1 MTLYIILIF
10 SAICVGMA
18 ISVKA
23 FGTGGKRKR
32 IFQDIYFSIEEVDG
46 IGVLYTK
53 TGEYSAVLKMENP
66 VQKYSANIEAYYE
79 FTHLF
84 AALAQTLGEGYAL
97 HKQDVFVRK
106 AFKEENGGNHEFLS
120 ESYFR
125 YFNGRPFT
133 DSVCYLTITQENK
146 KSRLMSFDNK
156 KWRDFLVKIRK
167 VHDQLRDA
175 GVKSRFLG
183 KTEQWP
189 KNLNGREYNGMNAMM
204 LLLHCEKEGYK
215 IPRFCTFDRI
225 QQFNKTGK
233 KDEEQKPRVSVLKG
247 EHSFPVMLTTFTVVN
262 KETKE
267 HIKWEDYKLLSQEE
281 REKYNVY
288 PKLQTYHVFNVAQ
301 TNLKEVRPEFWEKL
315 EQEYSMPK
323 VEKDE
328 QFAFEPVDRMIA
340 DNRWICPIK
349 PMFGDSAYFSISKNE
364 IVMPEKRQFKDGES
378 FYSNLF
384 HEMGHSTGAE
394 GQLDRIKPATFG
406 SAEYAR
412 EELVAELTAALTA
425 QRYGMTKH
433 LKGDSAAYL
442 KSWLDSLKESPQ
454 FIKTTLLDVKKAT
467 SMLTQHIDKIAMEID
482 QEKKA
487 EQENGQG
494 KSYLSID
501 DGDHAVLA
509 YNGSAVYIQHHEK
522 EDSVKIAVPTSNGLE
537 VKLSVPYD
545 HGKDLDTN
553 YQEAFAQYKS
563 LTEPSQSKENVY
575 YASIAYLQSTDDTSE
590 LDKLKEK
597 GDYQGLLT
605 LAKEYYD
612 GNGMDE
618 EQTYRKPCQNR
629 GDDLLIE
636 DKDFAV
642 VYNGSVGGTYEV
654 FLKHTEQEVRDHI
667 TRYGIGRASEDVKA
681 VAREMTAEEFSEL
694 AQRKMPIFQMPNGGL
709 LNLQYN
715 KDKDSLDVGTVTN
728 AGLSVKHTF
737 PFSHNHSMDA
747 NISSAYEQLL
757 DMEEYQKEEV
767 QEEHVA
773 KSAFRR

>member
-1 MTLYIILIF
+1 MTMGKPYAKEGP
-10 SAICVGMA
+10 SAED
-18 ISVKA
+18 KA
-23 FGTGGKRKR
+23 L
-32 IFQDIYFSIEEVDG
+32 D
-46 IGVLYTK
+46 
-53 TGEYSAVLKMENP
+53 
-66 VQKYSANIEAYYE
+66 
-79 FTHLF
+79 LF
-84 AALAQTLGEGYAL
+84 ADMMIERIQSLSGKDGWKKPWFTEGTL
-97 HKQDVFVRK
+97 
-106 AFKEENGGNHEFLS
+106 
-120 ESYFR
+120 
-125 YFNGRPFT
+125 
-133 DSVCYLTITQENK
+133 
-146 KSRLMSFDNK
+146 
-156 KWRDFLVKIRK
+156 
-167 VHDQLRDA
+167 
-175 GVKSRFLG
+175 
-183 KTEQWP
+183 QWP
-189 KNLNGREYNGMNAMM
+189 KNLNGREYNGMNAFM

-233 KDEEQKPRVSVLKG
+233 KEENQKPRVSVLKG

-267 HIKWEDYKLLSQEE
+267 HIKWEDYKQLSQEE

-288 PKLQTYHVFNVAQ
+288 PKLQTYHVFNVSQ

-487 EQENGQG
+487 EQTENVGNE
-494 KSYLSID
+494 KKME
-501 DGDHAVLA
+501 
-509 YNGSAVYIQHHEK
+509 GS
-522 EDSVKIAVPTSNGLE
+522 EDAGL
-537 VKLSVPYD
+537 
-545 HGKDLDTN
+545 
-553 YQEAFAQYKS
+553 
-563 LTEPSQSKENVY
+563 VY
-575 YASIAYLQSTDDTSE
+575 YASVAYLQSTDDTSE
-590 LDKLKEK
+590 LDKLKDR
-597 GDYQGLLT
+597 GDYDGLLK
-605 LAKEYYD
+605 LAKDYYD

>member
-1 MTLYIILIF
+1 MGKPYAKEGP
-10 SAICVGMA
+10 SAED
-18 ISVKA
+18 KA
-23 FGTGGKRKR
+23 L
-32 IFQDIYFSIEEVDG
+32 D
-46 IGVLYTK
+46 
-53 TGEYSAVLKMENP
+53 
-66 VQKYSANIEAYYE
+66 
-79 FTHLF
+79 LF
-84 AALAQTLGEGYAL
+84 ADMMIERIQSLSGKDGWKKPWFTEGTL
-97 HKQDVFVRK
+97 
-106 AFKEENGGNHEFLS
+106 
-120 ESYFR
+120 
-125 YFNGRPFT
+125 
-133 DSVCYLTITQENK
+133 
-146 KSRLMSFDNK
+146 
-156 KWRDFLVKIRK
+156 
-167 VHDQLRDA
+167 
-175 GVKSRFLG
+175 
-183 KTEQWP
+183 QWP

-225 QQFNKTGK
+225 QQFNKAGK
-233 KDEEQKPRVSVLKG
+233 KDEKQKPRVSVLKG

-487 EQENGQG
+487 EQ
-494 KSYLSID
+494 
-501 DGDHAVLA
+501 
-509 YNGSAVYIQHHEK
+509 
-522 EDSVKIAVPTSNGLE
+522 
-537 VKLSVPYD
+537 
-545 HGKDLDTN
+545 
-553 YQEAFAQYKS
+553 
-563 LTEPSQSKENVY
+563 KENVGNEEKMEGSKDAGQVY
-575 YASIAYLQSTDDTSE
+575 YASVAYLQSTDDTSE
-590 LDKLKEK
+590 LDKLKDR
-597 GDYQGLLT
+597 GDYDGLLK
-605 LAKEYYD
+605 LAKDYYD

-654 FLKHTEQEVRDHI
+654 FLKHTEQEIRDHI

-681 VAREMTAEEFSEL
+681 VARDMTAEEFSEL

-728 AGLSVKHTF
+728 AGLSVKHSF
-737 PFSHNHSMDA
+737 PFSHDHSMDA

-757 DMEEYQKEEV
+757 DMEEYQKEDV

>member
-1 MTLYIILIF
+1 MT
-10 SAICVGMA
+10 M
-18 ISVKA
+18 
-23 FGTGGKRKR
+23 GKP
-32 IFQDIYFSIEEVDG
+32 
-46 IGVLYTK
+46 YTK
-53 TGEYSAVLKMENP
+53 EGPSAEDKALD
-66 VQKYSANIEAYYE
+66 
-79 FTHLF
+79 LF
-84 AALAQTLGEGYAL
+84 ADMMIERIQSLSGKDGWKKPWFTEGTL
-97 HKQDVFVRK
+97 
-106 AFKEENGGNHEFLS
+106 
-120 ESYFR
+120 
-125 YFNGRPFT
+125 
-133 DSVCYLTITQENK
+133 
-146 KSRLMSFDNK
+146 
-156 KWRDFLVKIRK
+156 
-167 VHDQLRDA
+167 
-175 GVKSRFLG
+175 
-183 KTEQWP
+183 QWP

-288 PKLQTYHVFNVAQ
+288 PKLQTYHVFNVSQ

-487 EQENGQG
+487 EQTENVGNEEKMEGSKDAGQ
-494 KSYLSID
+494 
-501 DGDHAVLA
+501 
-509 YNGSAVYIQHHEK
+509 
-522 EDSVKIAVPTSNGLE
+522 
-537 VKLSVPYD
+537 
-545 HGKDLDTN
+545 
-553 YQEAFAQYKS
+553 
-563 LTEPSQSKENVY
+563 VY
-575 YASIAYLQSTDDTSE
+575 YASVAYLQSTDDTSE
-590 LDKLKEK
+590 LDKLKDR
-597 GDYQGLLT
+597 GDYDGLLK
-605 LAKEYYD
+605 LAKDYYD

-618 EQTYRKPCQNR
+618 KQTYRKPCQNR

-654 FLKHTEQEVRDHI
+654 FLKHTEQEIRDHI

-694 AQRKMPIFQMPNGGL
+694 AQRKMPIFQMPNGSL

-728 AGLSVKHTF
+728 AGLSVKHSF
-737 PFSHNHSMDA
+737 PFSHDHSMDA

>member
-1 MTLYIILIF
+1 MGKPYAKEGP
-10 SAICVGMA
+10 SAED
-18 ISVKA
+18 KA
-23 FGTGGKRKR
+23 L
-32 IFQDIYFSIEEVDG
+32 D
-46 IGVLYTK
+46 
-53 TGEYSAVLKMENP
+53 
-66 VQKYSANIEAYYE
+66 
-79 FTHLF
+79 LF
-84 AALAQTLGEGYAL
+84 ADMMIERIQSLSGKDGWKKPWFTEGTL
-97 HKQDVFVRK
+97 
-106 AFKEENGGNHEFLS
+106 
-120 ESYFR
+120 
-125 YFNGRPFT
+125 
-133 DSVCYLTITQENK
+133 
-146 KSRLMSFDNK
+146 
-156 KWRDFLVKIRK
+156 
-167 VHDQLRDA
+167 
-175 GVKSRFLG
+175 
-183 KTEQWP
+183 QWP
-189 KNLNGREYNGMNAMM
+189 KNLNGREYNGMNAFM

-225 QQFNKTGK
+225 QLFNKAGK
-233 KDEEQKPRVSVLKG
+233 KDEEPTREARAEGKRVCTMPCKKEEADRQQKPRVSVLKG

-262 KETKE
+262 KETRE

-487 EQENGQG
+487 EQ
-494 KSYLSID
+494 
-501 DGDHAVLA
+501 
-509 YNGSAVYIQHHEK
+509 
-522 EDSVKIAVPTSNGLE
+522 
-537 VKLSVPYD
+537 
-545 HGKDLDTN
+545 
-553 YQEAFAQYKS
+553 
-563 LTEPSQSKENVY
+563 KENVGNEEKMEGSKDAGQVY
-575 YASIAYLQSTDDTSE
+575 YASVAYLQSTDDTSE
-590 LDKLKEK
+590 PDKLKEK
-597 GDYQGLLT
+597 GDYNGLLT
-605 LAKEYYD
+605 LAKDYYD

-681 VAREMTAEEFSEL
+681 VARDMTAEEFSEL

-728 AGLSVKHTF
+728 TGLAVKHSF
-737 PFSHNHSMDA
+737 PFSHDHSMDA
-747 NISSAYEQLL
+747 NISSAYKQLL
-757 DMEEYQKEEV
+757 DMDEYQKEEV

>member
-1 MTLYIILIF
+1 MGKAYAKEGP
-10 SAICVGMA
+10 SAED
-18 ISVKA
+18 KA
-23 FGTGGKRKR
+23 L
-32 IFQDIYFSIEEVDG
+32 D
-46 IGVLYTK
+46 
-53 TGEYSAVLKMENP
+53 
-66 VQKYSANIEAYYE
+66 
-79 FTHLF
+79 LF
-84 AALAQTLGEGYAL
+84 ADMMIERIQSLSGKDGWKKPWFTEGTL
-97 HKQDVFVRK
+97 
-106 AFKEENGGNHEFLS
+106 
-120 ESYFR
+120 
-125 YFNGRPFT
+125 
-133 DSVCYLTITQENK
+133 
-146 KSRLMSFDNK
+146 
-156 KWRDFLVKIRK
+156 
-167 VHDQLRDA
+167 
-175 GVKSRFLG
+175 
-183 KTEQWP
+183 QWP

-225 QQFNKTGK
+225 QLFNKAGK

-288 PKLQTYHVFNVAQ
+288 PMLQTYHVFNVAQ

-433 LKGDSAAYL
+433 LKGDSAPYL

-487 EQENGQG
+487 EQ
-494 KSYLSID
+494 
-501 DGDHAVLA
+501 
-509 YNGSAVYIQHHEK
+509 
-522 EDSVKIAVPTSNGLE
+522 
-537 VKLSVPYD
+537 
-545 HGKDLDTN
+545 
-553 YQEAFAQYKS
+553 
-563 LTEPSQSKENVY
+563 KENVGNEEKMEGSKDAGQVY
-575 YASIAYLQSTDDTSE
+575 YASVAYLQSTDDTLD
-590 LDKLKEK
+590 LDKLKDR
-597 GDYQGLLT
+597 GDYDGLLK
-605 LAKEYYD
+605 LAKDYYD

-618 EQTYRKPCQNR
+618 EHTYRKPCQNK

-681 VAREMTAEEFSEL
+681 VARDMTAEEFSEL

-728 AGLSVKHTF
+728 AGLSVKHSF
-737 PFSHNHSMDA
+737 PFSHDHSMDA

>member
-1 MTLYIILIF
+1 MTMGKPYAKEGP
-10 SAICVGMA
+10 SAED
-18 ISVKA
+18 KA
-23 FGTGGKRKR
+23 L
-32 IFQDIYFSIEEVDG
+32 D
-46 IGVLYTK
+46 
-53 TGEYSAVLKMENP
+53 
-66 VQKYSANIEAYYE
+66 
-79 FTHLF
+79 LF
-84 AALAQTLGEGYAL
+84 ADMMIERIQSLSGKDGWKKPWFTEGTL
-97 HKQDVFVRK
+97 
-106 AFKEENGGNHEFLS
+106 
-120 ESYFR
+120 
-125 YFNGRPFT
+125 
-133 DSVCYLTITQENK
+133 
-146 KSRLMSFDNK
+146 
-156 KWRDFLVKIRK
+156 
-167 VHDQLRDA
+167 
-175 GVKSRFLG
+175 
-183 KTEQWP
+183 QWP
-189 KNLNGREYNGMNAMM
+189 KNLNGREYNGMNAFM

-225 QQFNKTGK
+225 QLFNKAGK

-487 EQENGQG
+487 EQ
-494 KSYLSID
+494 
-501 DGDHAVLA
+501 
-509 YNGSAVYIQHHEK
+509 
-522 EDSVKIAVPTSNGLE
+522 
-537 VKLSVPYD
+537 
-545 HGKDLDTN
+545 
-553 YQEAFAQYKS
+553 
-563 LTEPSQSKENVY
+563 KENVGNEEKMEGSKDAGQVY
-575 YASIAYLQSTDDTSE
+575 YASVAYLQSTDDTSE
-590 LDKLKEK
+590 LDKLKDR
-597 GDYQGLLT
+597 GDYDGLLK
-605 LAKEYYD
+605 LAKDYYD

-728 AGLSVKHTF
+728 TGLSVKHSF
-737 PFSHNHSMDA
+737 PFSHDHSMDA

-757 DMEEYQKEEV
+757 DMEEYQKEKV

>member
-1 MTLYIILIF
+1 MGKPYAKEGP
-10 SAICVGMA
+10 SAED
-18 ISVKA
+18 KA
-23 FGTGGKRKR
+23 L
-32 IFQDIYFSIEEVDG
+32 D
-46 IGVLYTK
+46 
-53 TGEYSAVLKMENP
+53 
-66 VQKYSANIEAYYE
+66 
-79 FTHLF
+79 LF
-84 AALAQTLGEGYAL
+84 ADMMIERIQSLSGKDGWKKPWFTEGTL
-97 HKQDVFVRK
+97 
-106 AFKEENGGNHEFLS
+106 
-120 ESYFR
+120 
-125 YFNGRPFT
+125 
-133 DSVCYLTITQENK
+133 
-146 KSRLMSFDNK
+146 
-156 KWRDFLVKIRK
+156 
-167 VHDQLRDA
+167 
-175 GVKSRFLG
+175 
-183 KTEQWP
+183 QWP
-189 KNLNGREYNGMNAMM
+189 KNLNGREYNGMNAFM

-225 QQFNKTGK
+225 QLFNKAGK

-328 QFAFEPVDRMIA
+328 QFAFEPMDRMIA

-487 EQENGQG
+487 EQ
-494 KSYLSID
+494 
-501 DGDHAVLA
+501 
-509 YNGSAVYIQHHEK
+509 
-522 EDSVKIAVPTSNGLE
+522 
-537 VKLSVPYD
+537 
-545 HGKDLDTN
+545 
-553 YQEAFAQYKS
+553 
-563 LTEPSQSKENVY
+563 KENVGNEEKMEGSKDAGQVY
-575 YASIAYLQSTDDTSE
+575 YASVAYLQSTDDTSE
-590 LDKLKEK
+590 LDKLKDR
-597 GDYQGLLT
+597 GDYDGLLE
-605 LAKEYYD
+605 LAKDYYD

-654 FLKHTEQEVRDHI
+654 FLKHTEQEIRDHI

-728 AGLSVKHTF
+728 AGLSVKHSF
-737 PFSHNHSMDA
+737 PFSHDHSMDA

>member
-1 MTLYIILIF
+1 MGKAYAKEGP
-10 SAICVGMA
+10 SAED
-18 ISVKA
+18 KA
-23 FGTGGKRKR
+23 L
-32 IFQDIYFSIEEVDG
+32 D
-46 IGVLYTK
+46 
-53 TGEYSAVLKMENP
+53 
-66 VQKYSANIEAYYE
+66 
-79 FTHLF
+79 LF
-84 AALAQTLGEGYAL
+84 ADMMIERIQSLSGKDGWKKPWFTEGTL
-97 HKQDVFVRK
+97 
-106 AFKEENGGNHEFLS
+106 
-120 ESYFR
+120 
-125 YFNGRPFT
+125 
-133 DSVCYLTITQENK
+133 
-146 KSRLMSFDNK
+146 
-156 KWRDFLVKIRK
+156 
-167 VHDQLRDA
+167 
-175 GVKSRFLG
+175 
-183 KTEQWP
+183 QWP

-225 QQFNKTGK
+225 QLFNKAGK

-467 SMLTQHIDKIAMEID
+467 SMLTQHIDKIAMEIN

-487 EQENGQG
+487 EQ
-494 KSYLSID
+494 
-501 DGDHAVLA
+501 
-509 YNGSAVYIQHHEK
+509 
-522 EDSVKIAVPTSNGLE
+522 
-537 VKLSVPYD
+537 
-545 HGKDLDTN
+545 
-553 YQEAFAQYKS
+553 
-563 LTEPSQSKENVY
+563 KENVGNEEKMEGSKDAGQVY
-575 YASIAYLQSTDDTSE
+575 YASVAYLQSTDDTSE
-590 LDKLKEK
+590 LDKLKDR
-597 GDYQGLLT
+597 GDYDGLLK
-605 LAKEYYD
+605 LAKDYYD

-681 VAREMTAEEFSEL
+681 VARDMTAEEFSEL

-715 KDKDSLDVGTVTN
+715 KDKDSLDVGTVIN
-728 AGLSVKHTF
+728 AGLSVKHSF
-737 PFSHNHSMDA
+737 PFSHDHSLDA

>member
-1 MTLYIILIF
+1 M
-10 SAICVGMA
+10 
-18 ISVKA
+18 
-23 FGTGGKRKR
+23 GKP
-32 IFQDIYFSIEEVDG
+32 
-46 IGVLYTK
+46 YTK
-53 TGEYSAVLKMENP
+53 EGPSAEDKALD
-66 VQKYSANIEAYYE
+66 
-79 FTHLF
+79 LF
-84 AALAQTLGEGYAL
+84 ADMMIERIQSLSGKDGWKKPWFTEGTL
-97 HKQDVFVRK
+97 
-106 AFKEENGGNHEFLS
+106 
-120 ESYFR
+120 
-125 YFNGRPFT
+125 
-133 DSVCYLTITQENK
+133 
-146 KSRLMSFDNK
+146 
-156 KWRDFLVKIRK
+156 
-167 VHDQLRDA
+167 
-175 GVKSRFLG
+175 
-183 KTEQWP
+183 QWP

-288 PKLQTYHVFNVAQ
+288 PKLQTYHVFNVSQ

-487 EQENGQG
+487 EQTENVGNEEKMEGSKDAGQ
-494 KSYLSID
+494 
-501 DGDHAVLA
+501 
-509 YNGSAVYIQHHEK
+509 
-522 EDSVKIAVPTSNGLE
+522 
-537 VKLSVPYD
+537 
-545 HGKDLDTN
+545 
-553 YQEAFAQYKS
+553 
-563 LTEPSQSKENVY
+563 VY
-575 YASIAYLQSTDDTSE
+575 YASVAYLQSTDDTSE
-590 LDKLKEK
+590 LDKLKDR
-597 GDYQGLLT
+597 GDYDGLLK
-605 LAKEYYD
+605 LAKDYYD

-618 EQTYRKPCQNR
+618 KQPYRKPCQNR

-654 FLKHTEQEVRDHI
+654 FLKHTEQEIRDHI

-728 AGLSVKHTF
+728 AGLSVKHSF
-737 PFSHNHSMDA
+737 PFSHDHSMDA

>member
-1 MTLYIILIF
+1 MGKPYAKEGP
-10 SAICVGMA
+10 SAED
-18 ISVKA
+18 KA
-23 FGTGGKRKR
+23 L
-32 IFQDIYFSIEEVDG
+32 D
-46 IGVLYTK
+46 
-53 TGEYSAVLKMENP
+53 
-66 VQKYSANIEAYYE
+66 
-79 FTHLF
+79 LF
-84 AALAQTLGEGYAL
+84 ANMMIERIQSLSGKDGWKKPWFCEGTL
-97 HKQDVFVRK
+97 
-106 AFKEENGGNHEFLS
+106 
-120 ESYFR
+120 
-125 YFNGRPFT
+125 
-133 DSVCYLTITQENK
+133 
-146 KSRLMSFDNK
+146 
-156 KWRDFLVKIRK
+156 
-167 VHDQLRDA
+167 
-175 GVKSRFLG
+175 
-183 KTEQWP
+183 QWP
-189 KNLNGREYNGMNAMM
+189 KNLNGREYNGLNAMM

-225 QQFNKTGK
+225 QQINKTGK

-267 HIKWEDYKLLSQEE
+267 HIKWEDYKQLSQEE

-288 PKLQTYHVFNVAQ
+288 PKLQTYHVFNVSQ

-467 SMLTQHIDKIAMEID
+467 SMLTQQIDKIAMEID

-487 EQENGQG
+487 EQTENVSNEEKMEGSKDAGQ
-494 KSYLSID
+494 
-501 DGDHAVLA
+501 
-509 YNGSAVYIQHHEK
+509 
-522 EDSVKIAVPTSNGLE
+522 
-537 VKLSVPYD
+537 
-545 HGKDLDTN
+545 
-553 YQEAFAQYKS
+553 
-563 LTEPSQSKENVY
+563 VY
-575 YASIAYLQSTDDTSE
+575 YASVAYLQSTDDTSE
-590 LDKLKEK
+590 LDKLKDR
-597 GDYQGLLT
+597 GDYAGLLK
-605 LAKEYYD
+605 LAKDYYD

-681 VAREMTAEEFSEL
+681 VAREMTAEEFSEM
-694 AQRKMPIFQMPNGGL
+694 AQRKMPIFQMPNGSL
-709 LNLQYN
+709 LNLQYD
-715 KDKDSLDVGTVTN
+715 KEKDSLDVGTVTN
-728 AGLSVKHTF
+728 AGLSVKHSF
-737 PFSHNHSMDA
+737 PFSHDQSMDA
-747 NISSAYEQLL
+747 NISSVYEQLL

>member
-1 MTLYIILIF
+1 MGKAYAKEGP
-10 SAICVGMA
+10 SAED
-18 ISVKA
+18 KA
-23 FGTGGKRKR
+23 L
-32 IFQDIYFSIEEVDG
+32 D
-46 IGVLYTK
+46 
-53 TGEYSAVLKMENP
+53 
-66 VQKYSANIEAYYE
+66 
-79 FTHLF
+79 LF
-84 AALAQTLGEGYAL
+84 ADMMIERIQSLSGKDGWKKPWFTEGTL
-97 HKQDVFVRK
+97 
-106 AFKEENGGNHEFLS
+106 
-120 ESYFR
+120 
-125 YFNGRPFT
+125 
-133 DSVCYLTITQENK
+133 
-146 KSRLMSFDNK
+146 
-156 KWRDFLVKIRK
+156 
-167 VHDQLRDA
+167 
-175 GVKSRFLG
+175 
-183 KTEQWP
+183 QWP

-225 QQFNKTGK
+225 QLFNKAGK

-288 PKLQTYHVFNVAQ
+288 PMLQTYHVFNVAQ

-487 EQENGQG
+487 EQ
-494 KSYLSID
+494 
-501 DGDHAVLA
+501 
-509 YNGSAVYIQHHEK
+509 
-522 EDSVKIAVPTSNGLE
+522 
-537 VKLSVPYD
+537 
-545 HGKDLDTN
+545 
-553 YQEAFAQYKS
+553 
-563 LTEPSQSKENVY
+563 KENVGNEEKMEGSKDAGQVY
-575 YASIAYLQSTDDTSE
+575 YASVAYLQSTDDTLE
-590 LDKLKEK
+590 LDKLKDR
-597 GDYQGLLT
+597 GDYDGLLK
-605 LAKEYYD
+605 LAKDYYD

-618 EQTYRKPCQNR
+618 EHTYRKPCQNK

-681 VAREMTAEEFSEL
+681 VARDMTAEEFSEL

-728 AGLSVKHTF
+728 AGLSVKHSF
-737 PFSHNHSMDA
+737 PFSHDHSMDA

>member
-1 MTLYIILIF
+1 MGKPYAKEGP
-10 SAICVGMA
+10 SAED
-18 ISVKA
+18 KA
-23 FGTGGKRKR
+23 L
-32 IFQDIYFSIEEVDG
+32 D
-46 IGVLYTK
+46 
-53 TGEYSAVLKMENP
+53 
-66 VQKYSANIEAYYE
+66 
-79 FTHLF
+79 LF
-84 AALAQTLGEGYAL
+84 ADMMIERIQSLSGKDGWKKPWFTEGTL
-97 HKQDVFVRK
+97 
-106 AFKEENGGNHEFLS
+106 
-120 ESYFR
+120 
-125 YFNGRPFT
+125 
-133 DSVCYLTITQENK
+133 
-146 KSRLMSFDNK
+146 
-156 KWRDFLVKIRK
+156 
-167 VHDQLRDA
+167 
-175 GVKSRFLG
+175 
-183 KTEQWP
+183 QWP

-288 PKLQTYHVFNVAQ
+288 PKLQTYHVFNVSQ

-487 EQENGQG
+487 EQTENVGNEEKMEGSTDAGQ
-494 KSYLSID
+494 
-501 DGDHAVLA
+501 
-509 YNGSAVYIQHHEK
+509 
-522 EDSVKIAVPTSNGLE
+522 
-537 VKLSVPYD
+537 
-545 HGKDLDTN
+545 
-553 YQEAFAQYKS
+553 
-563 LTEPSQSKENVY
+563 VY
-575 YASIAYLQSTDDTSE
+575 YASVAYLQSTDDTSE
-590 LDKLKEK
+590 LDKLKDR
-597 GDYQGLLT
+597 GDYDGLLK
-605 LAKEYYD
+605 LAKDYYD

-618 EQTYRKPCQNR
+618 KQTYRKPCQNR

-654 FLKHTEQEVRDHI
+654 FLKHTEQEIRDHI

-728 AGLSVKHTF
+728 AGLSVKHSF
-737 PFSHNHSMDA
+737 PFSHDHSMDA

>member
-1 MTLYIILIF
+1 MGKPYAKEGP
-10 SAICVGMA
+10 SAED
-18 ISVKA
+18 KA
-23 FGTGGKRKR
+23 L
-32 IFQDIYFSIEEVDG
+32 D
-46 IGVLYTK
+46 
-53 TGEYSAVLKMENP
+53 
-66 VQKYSANIEAYYE
+66 
-79 FTHLF
+79 LF
-84 AALAQTLGEGYAL
+84 ADMMIERIQSLSGKDGWKKPWFTEGAL
-97 HKQDVFVRK
+97 
-106 AFKEENGGNHEFLS
+106 
-120 ESYFR
+120 
-125 YFNGRPFT
+125 
-133 DSVCYLTITQENK
+133 
-146 KSRLMSFDNK
+146 
-156 KWRDFLVKIRK
+156 
-167 VHDQLRDA
+167 
-175 GVKSRFLG
+175 
-183 KTEQWP
+183 QWP

-225 QQFNKTGK
+225 PLFNKAGK

-267 HIKWEDYKLLSQEE
+267 HIKWEDYKMLSQED

-487 EQENGQG
+487 EQKENVG
-494 KSYLSID
+494 KEENMEGSMD
-501 DGDHAVLA
+501 DGR
-509 YNGSAVYIQHHEK
+509 
-522 EDSVKIAVPTSNGLE
+522 
-537 VKLSVPYD
+537 
-545 HGKDLDTN
+545 
-553 YQEAFAQYKS
+553 
-563 LTEPSQSKENVY
+563 VY
-575 YASIAYLQSTDDTSE
+575 YASVAYLQSTDDTSE
-590 LDKLKEK
+590 LDKLKDR
-597 GDYQGLLT
+597 GDYDGLLK
-605 LAKEYYD
+605 LAKDYYD
-612 GNGMDE
+612 GNDMDE
-618 EQTYRKPCQNR
+618 EHTYRKPCQNR

-681 VAREMTAEEFSEL
+681 VARDMTAEEFSEL

-728 AGLSVKHTF
+728 AGLSVKHSF
-737 PFSHNHSMDA
+737 PFSHDHSMDA

-757 DMEEYQKEEV
+757 DMEEYQKEDV

>member
-1 MTLYIILIF
+1 MTMRKPYAKEGP
-10 SAICVGMA
+10 SAED
-18 ISVKA
+18 KA
-23 FGTGGKRKR
+23 L
-32 IFQDIYFSIEEVDG
+32 D
-46 IGVLYTK
+46 
-53 TGEYSAVLKMENP
+53 
-66 VQKYSANIEAYYE
+66 
-79 FTHLF
+79 LF
-84 AALAQTLGEGYAL
+84 ADMMIERIQSLSGKDGWKKPWFTEGTL
-97 HKQDVFVRK
+97 
-106 AFKEENGGNHEFLS
+106 
-120 ESYFR
+120 
-125 YFNGRPFT
+125 
-133 DSVCYLTITQENK
+133 
-146 KSRLMSFDNK
+146 
-156 KWRDFLVKIRK
+156 
-167 VHDQLRDA
+167 
-175 GVKSRFLG
+175 
-183 KTEQWP
+183 QWP

-225 QQFNKTGK
+225 QLFNKAGK

-487 EQENGQG
+487 EQ
-494 KSYLSID
+494 
-501 DGDHAVLA
+501 
-509 YNGSAVYIQHHEK
+509 
-522 EDSVKIAVPTSNGLE
+522 
-537 VKLSVPYD
+537 
-545 HGKDLDTN
+545 
-553 YQEAFAQYKS
+553 
-563 LTEPSQSKENVY
+563 KENVGKEEKMEGSKDAGQVY
-575 YASIAYLQSTDDTSE
+575 YASVAYLQSTDDTSE

-597 GDYQGLLT
+597 GDYNGLLT
-605 LAKEYYD
+605 LAKDYYD

-667 TRYGIGRASEDVKA
+667 TRYGIGRASGDVKA
-681 VAREMTAEEFSEL
+681 VARDMTAEEFSEL

-715 KDKDSLDVGTVTN
+715 KDKDSLDVGTVIN
-728 AGLSVKHTF
+728 AGLSVKHSF
-737 PFSHNHSMDA
+737 PFSHDHSLDA

>member
-1 MTLYIILIF
+1 MGKPYAKEGP
-10 SAICVGMA
+10 SAED
-18 ISVKA
+18 KA
-23 FGTGGKRKR
+23 L
-32 IFQDIYFSIEEVDG
+32 D
-46 IGVLYTK
+46 
-53 TGEYSAVLKMENP
+53 
-66 VQKYSANIEAYYE
+66 
-79 FTHLF
+79 LF
-84 AALAQTLGEGYAL
+84 ADMMIERIQSLSGRDGWKKPWFTEGTL
-97 HKQDVFVRK
+97 
-106 AFKEENGGNHEFLS
+106 
-120 ESYFR
+120 
-125 YFNGRPFT
+125 
-133 DSVCYLTITQENK
+133 
-146 KSRLMSFDNK
+146 
-156 KWRDFLVKIRK
+156 
-167 VHDQLRDA
+167 
-175 GVKSRFLG
+175 
-183 KTEQWP
+183 QWP
-189 KNLNGREYNGMNAMM
+189 KNLNGREYNGMNAFM

-267 HIKWEDYKLLSQEE
+267 HIKWEDYKQLSQEE

-487 EQENGQG
+487 EQTENVSNEEKMEGSKDAGQ
-494 KSYLSID
+494 
-501 DGDHAVLA
+501 
-509 YNGSAVYIQHHEK
+509 
-522 EDSVKIAVPTSNGLE
+522 
-537 VKLSVPYD
+537 
-545 HGKDLDTN
+545 
-553 YQEAFAQYKS
+553 
-563 LTEPSQSKENVY
+563 VY
-575 YASIAYLQSTDDTSE
+575 YASVAYLQSTDDTSE
-590 LDKLKEK
+590 LDKLKDR
-597 GDYQGLLT
+597 GDYAGLLK
-605 LAKEYYD
+605 LAKDYYD

-694 AQRKMPIFQMPNGGL
+694 AQRKMPIFQMPNGSL
-709 LNLQYN
+709 LNLRYD
-715 KDKDSLDVGTVTN
+715 KEKDSLDVGTVTN
-728 AGLSVKHTF
+728 AGLSVKHSF
-737 PFSHNHSMDA
+737 PFSHDHSMDA

>member
-1 MTLYIILIF
+1 MGKAYAKEGP
-10 SAICVGMA
+10 SAED
-18 ISVKA
+18 KA
-23 FGTGGKRKR
+23 L
-32 IFQDIYFSIEEVDG
+32 D
-46 IGVLYTK
+46 
-53 TGEYSAVLKMENP
+53 
-66 VQKYSANIEAYYE
+66 
-79 FTHLF
+79 LF
-84 AALAQTLGEGYAL
+84 ADMMIERIQSLSGKDGWKKPWFTEGTL
-97 HKQDVFVRK
+97 
-106 AFKEENGGNHEFLS
+106 
-120 ESYFR
+120 
-125 YFNGRPFT
+125 
-133 DSVCYLTITQENK
+133 
-146 KSRLMSFDNK
+146 
-156 KWRDFLVKIRK
+156 
-167 VHDQLRDA
+167 
-175 GVKSRFLG
+175 
-183 KTEQWP
+183 QWP

-225 QQFNKTGK
+225 QLFNKAGK

-267 HIKWEDYKLLSQEE
+267 HIKWEDYKMLSQED

-328 QFAFEPVDRMIA
+328 QYAFEPVDRMIA

-487 EQENGQG
+487 EQ
-494 KSYLSID
+494 
-501 DGDHAVLA
+501 
-509 YNGSAVYIQHHEK
+509 
-522 EDSVKIAVPTSNGLE
+522 
-537 VKLSVPYD
+537 
-545 HGKDLDTN
+545 
-553 YQEAFAQYKS
+553 
-563 LTEPSQSKENVY
+563 KENVGNEEKMEGSKDAGQVY
-575 YASIAYLQSTDDTSE
+575 YASVAYLQSTDDTSE
-590 LDKLKEK
+590 LDKLKDR
-597 GDYQGLLT
+597 GDYDGLLK
-605 LAKEYYD
+605 LAKDYYD

-728 AGLSVKHTF
+728 AGLAVKHSF
-737 PFSHNHSMDA
+737 PFSHDHSMDA